1 MSAIKKKLKKDF
13 RWFKYKSVI
22 IVLSVILGFIL
33 AINIDPYAEPLLII
47 GCIVGFVLLFY
58 AFSVWLFADEEVKED
73 SNEDTQDQN

>member
-22 IVLSVILGFIL
+22 VILSIIL
-33 AINIDPYAEPLLII
+33 GVFLTVSIDDRAGETLLI
-47 GCIVGFVLLFY
+47 GCIVGFLVTFY

-73 SNEDTQDQN
+73 PEEDTQD